1 MRNKK
6 ILSIKLVNIHY
17 HQRILLF
24 ALLLVISFQASAQS
38 LSLQQCIDTA
48 QLYNKNLMISRNN
61 ILISKQKHKE
71 AISNLVPKIT
81 AIGDYRYFTDL
92 PYQLM
97 PLSMFNPTAPE
108 GQYKESQF
116 GVPHNVNAAIN
127 ISVPLYS
134 PQIYGGISTTKITEE
149 MSELQNVRT
158 EEQVFFD
165 VSTLY
170 YNVQILHYQLAFL
183 DSNIINSALLLKNI
197 QLLNQ
202 HSMAKETDVMQVE
215 LQLEQLKTERET
227 TGNNI
232 EQLLNSLKIAIGFPI
247 TNEIK
252 IDTKIQFKE
261 INVYSNSQTVDIQYN
276 NLQNQL
282 LKSELKTLKNSG
294 LPSVALYGSYGQT
307 GFGYDK
313 KPNDFLKFFPSGFVG
328 INLSLPLFNGTVTH
342 RKVSQKK
349 IEIQNNEL
357 QMSFMTDQL
366 SMLIENATKRRGIAH
381 KNIGNALSQI
391 KLAETVYKQMLL
403 QLKEGN
409 ASLND
414 VLLADNTLREA
425 QQKHLL
431 TIVEY
436 LKADL
441 ELKKVTGNISF
452 KN

>member
-282 LKSELKTLKNSG
+282 LKSELKT
-294 LPSVALYGSYGQT
+294 
-307 GFGYDK
+307 FK
-313 KPNDFLKFFPSGFVG
+313 KFRIAFCC
-328 INLSLPLFNGTVTH
+328 I
-342 RKVSQKK
+342 
-349 IEIQNNEL
+349 IWEL
-357 QMSFMTDQL
+357 WSNWL
-366 SMLIENATKRRGIAH
+366 WI
-381 KNIGNALSQI
+381 
-391 KLAETVYKQMLL
+391 
-403 QLKEGN
+403 
-409 ASLND
+409 
-414 VLLADNTLREA
+414 
-425 QQKHLL
+425 
-431 TIVEY
+431 
-436 LKADL
+436 
-441 ELKKVTGNISF
+441 
-452 KN
+452 